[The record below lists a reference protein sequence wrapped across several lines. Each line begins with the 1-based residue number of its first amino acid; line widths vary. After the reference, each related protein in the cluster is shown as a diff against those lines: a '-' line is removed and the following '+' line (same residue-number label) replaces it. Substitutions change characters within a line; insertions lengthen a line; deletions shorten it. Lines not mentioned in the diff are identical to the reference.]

1 MLPKKSEPIL
11 FGFVLSGLMSCL
23 VSGISTLRVAGMT
36 EGFVA
41 TWMGAWM
48 MAWLIAF
55 PVVLIAA
62 PFARR
67 IVHKLIEV

>member
-1 MLPKKSEPIL
+1 MLPKKSEPIV

-23 VSGISTLRVAGMT
+23 VSGISTLRVAGLT
-36 EGFVA
+36 DGFTI
-41 TWMGAWM
+41 TWMGAWL
-48 MAWLIAF
+48 MAWVVAF

-67 IVHKLIEV
+67 LVHKWVR

>member
-1 MLPKKSEPIL
+1 MLPKKSEPIA

-23 VSGISTLRVAGMT
+23 VSGISTLRVAGLAD
-36 EGFVA
+36 GFA
-41 TWMGAWM
+41 TTWMGAWM
-48 MAWLIAF
+48 LAWLIAF

-67 IVHKLIEV
+67 IVHKLISE

>member
-1 MLPKKSEPIL
+1 MLPKKSEPIV

-23 VSGISTLRVAGMT
+23 VSGISTLRVAGLA
-36 EGFVA
+36 EGFTS

-48 MAWLIAF
+48 MAWIAAF
-55 PVVLIAA
+55 PVVLVAA

-67 IVHKLIEV
+67 IVHKIISE